1 MNKLIPGQEIEAV
14 VVAVTGDC
22 VFIDL
27 NAKSEGII
35 DKAELTGKDGECTVQ
50 EGDKVKAFF
59 IGEKNGELRFTTR
72 LAADKLS
79 ADKSDT
85 SMLEQAWQGGI
96 PVEGKVEKEIKG
108 GFEVKLGNTRAFC
121 PYSQMGFRQKEE
133 PAACIGRVLTF
144 KIQEYK
150 EKGRNILVSNR
161 AVLEEEH
168 RQKLADI
175 SKSIT
180 QGSVVKGRVESLQS
194 FGAFV
199 DIGGFHALLPI
210 SQVGRS
216 RVEDISEVLSVGQE
230 IEVEVISTDWD
241 KERVSVSLKSLMADP
256 WDTAAQKYP
265 AGSKHTGTIARVT
278 DYGLFVTLEPGLD
291 GLVHISELQGESRS
305 TNLRVK
311 YKSGSSI
318 DVVVKSVD
326 EEQRR
331 ISLAS
336 ATSTQQDRDT
346 AQFLGNQRDDGDT
359 YNPFA
364 ALLKKK

>member
-1 MNKLIPGQEIEAV
+1 MNRLIPGQEIEAV
-14 VVAVTGDC
+14 VVAVTDDC

-35 DKAELTGKDGECTVQ
+35 SKVEFTGKDGECSLK
-50 EGDKVKAFF
+50 EGDKIRAFF
-59 IGEKNGELRFTTR
+59 VGEKNGELRFTTR
-72 LAADKLS
+72 LTADKM
-79 ADKSDT
+79 AQDKGNTDL
-85 SMLEQAWQGGI
+85 LEQAWQGGI
-96 PVEGKVEKEIKG
+96 PVEGKVEKEVKG
-108 GFEVKLGNTRAFC
+108 GFEIKLGNARAFC

-133 PAACIGRVLTF
+133 PAAYIGRTLTF

-150 EKGRNILVSNR
+150 ENGRNILVSNR

-168 RQKLADI
+168 RQRLADI
-175 SKSIT
+175 SRSIAV
-180 QGSVVKGRVESLQS
+180 GAVVKGRVESLQS

-199 DIGGFHALLPI
+199 DIGGFRALLPI
-210 SQVGRS
+210 SQVGRG
-216 RVEDISEVLSVGQE
+216 RVDDISEALQVGQE
-230 IEVEVISTDWD
+230 VEVEVISADWER
-241 KERVSVSLKSLMADP
+241 ERVSVSLKSLMADP

-291 GLVHISELQGESRS
+291 GLVHISELRGEGRN

-311 YKSGSSI
+311 YKAGSSI
-318 DVVVKSVD
+318 DVVVKAVD
-326 EEQRR
+326 GEQRR

-336 ATSTQQDRDT
+336 ATSSQQDQDT
-346 AQFLGNQRDDGDT
+346 AQFLGSQQDDGGT

-364 ALLKKK
+364 ALLKKN

>member
-1 MNKLIPGQEIEAV
+1 MNKLTPGQEIEAV
-14 VVAVTGDC
+14 VVAITDDC

-35 DKAELTGKDGECTVQ
+35 DKAEFTDKEGQCSLK

-59 IGEKNGELRFTTR
+59 TGERGGEMRFTT
-72 LAADKLS
+72 KLS

-85 SMLEQAWQGGI
+85 SMLEQAWQSGI
-96 PVEGKVEKEIKG
+96 PVEGRVEKEIKG
-108 GFEVKLGNTRAFC
+108 GFEVKLGNARAFC

-133 PAACIGRVLTF
+133 AAAYIGRVLTF

-161 AVLEEEH
+161 AVMEAEY
-168 RQKLADI
+168 RQQLADI

-180 QGSVVKGRVESLQS
+180 VGSVVKGRVESLQS

-199 DIGGFHALLPI
+199 DIDGFKALLPI
-210 SQVGRS
+210 SQVGRG
-216 RVEDISEVLSVGQE
+216 RVEDISTVLQVGQE
-230 IEVEVISTDWD
+230 VQVEVISTDWER
-241 KERVSVSLKSLMADP
+241 ERVSVSLKSLMADP
-256 WDTAAQKYP
+256 WDTASQKYP

-291 GLVHISELQGESRS
+291 GLVHISELQGENRS
-305 TNLRVK
+305 MNLRVK
-311 YKSGSSI
+311 FKAGSTMEVAVK
-318 DVVVKSVD
+318 DVNLD
-326 EEQRR
+326 QRR
-331 ISLAS
+331 ISLRPAS
-336 ATSTQQDRDT
+336 SSQQDNDT
-346 AQFLGNQRDDGDT
+346 AQFLGSQQDDGET

>member
-1 MNKLIPGQEIEAV
+1 MSRLTPGQEIEAV
-14 VVAVTGDC
+14 VVAVTNDC

-35 DKAELTGKDGECTVQ
+35 DKAEFTNKEGQCSLK

-59 IGEKNGELRFTTR
+59 TGERGGEMRFTT
-72 LAADKLS
+72 KLS
-79 ADKSDT
+79 ADKTDN
-85 SMLEQAWQGGI
+85 SMLEQAWQSGI

-108 GFEVKLGNTRAFC
+108 GFEVKLGNARAFC

-133 PAACIGRVLTF
+133 AAAYIGRVLTF

-161 AVLEEEH
+161 AVMEAEY
-168 RQKLADI
+168 RQQLADI
-175 SKSIT
+175 SKNIT
-180 QGSVVKGRVESLQS
+180 VGSVVKGRVESLQS

-199 DIGGFHALLPI
+199 DIDGFKALLPI
-210 SQVGRS
+210 SQVGRG
-216 RVEDISEVLSVGQE
+216 RVEDISTVLQVGQE
-230 IEVEVISTDWD
+230 VQVEVISTDWER
-241 KERVSVSLKSLMADP
+241 ERVSVSLKSLMADP
-256 WDTAAQKYP
+256 WDTASQKYP
-265 AGSKHTGTIARVT
+265 AGSKHTGTSARVT

-291 GLVHISELQGESRS
+291 GLVHISELQGENRN

-311 YKSGSSI
+311 FKAGSTMEVAVK
-318 DVVVKSVD
+318 DVD
-326 EEQRR
+326 LDQRR
-331 ISLAS
+331 ISLRPAS
-336 ATSTQQDRDT
+336 SSQQD
-346 AQFLGNQRDDGDT
+346 DGET

>member
-85 SMLEQAWQGGI
+85 SMLEQAWQSGI

-108 GFEVKLGNTRAFC
+108 GFEVKLGNVRAFC

-161 AVLEEEH
+161 VVLEEEH

-180 QGSVVKGRVESLQS
+180 LGSVVKGRVESLQS

-346 AQFLGNQRDDGDT
+346 AQFLGSQRDDGDT